1 MNCMELWPKC
11 WVLTYIILHHQP
23 ATFNTISPLKKVKQ
37 KSPTL
42 LKFKTLGLNCQTHE
56 LMDLNH
62 PNEFKLH
69 TLKNLQ
75 TNIRNFLLNPLVFT
89 LLLAKYKKDLVFE
102 EFGYNTF
109 F

>member
-1 MNCMELWPKC
+1 M
-11 WVLTYIILHHQP
+11 
-23 ATFNTISPLKKVKQ
+23 
-37 KSPTL
+37 
-42 LKFKTLGLNCQTHE
+42 GLNGQTHE

-75 TNIRNFLLNPLVFT
+75 TNIQNFLLNPLVFA

-102 EFGYNTF
+102 EFGFNTLFIYLFLF
-109 F
+109 FMFWFVGESNSFKFSIQGESMSG